1 MNILRTVNQI
11 MSIASKAH
19 YLNGGN
25 ASKVLAKDKKGI
37 FTIEQVSETLQ
48 CNPVELK
55 QLLQQNGIMCGD
67 YVINEAWGDGKKL
80 STFALRTLSNKVTK
94 SNNQQQQYGQHAPTW
109 AKIVTFLFIA
119 SVALFIIGYPLL
131 AIVTLLLMIGVVF
144 KPACKQF
151 KEKHPELMNKQIVIT
166 IFTILKVIGYV
177 FIVGLSGILVGGQ
190 LNYYPVTFGIWVVG
204 VLIPKTWTAAIGIN
218 DHLYH
223 EGALYM
229 GAVAGIILIVG
240 FLLLMKRRF
249 TVPAMKVNTSG
260 LDKWLYLFL
269 TLAIFSGMAGT
280 LLNASGFF
288 DYRVSIG
295 PWFRSLLSFMPDPS
309 LMEGVPF
316 MFKFH
321 MLAWMVVAII
331 FPFSRLVHCL
341 SVPLNYLTRPFIVY
355 RKRDE
360 K

>member
-1 MNILRTVNQI
+1 MNIFRTVNQI

-80 STFALRTLSNKVTK
+80 STFALRTLSNKQEHQSKIFSLTIP
-94 SNNQQQQYGQHAPTW
+94 QQQYSQDTPIW

-119 SVALFIIGYPLL
+119 SIVLFIIGYPLL
-131 AIVTLLLMIGVVF
+131 AIVTLLLAICAVF

-151 KEKHPELMNKQIVIT
+151 KEKHPELMNKQIVAT

-190 LNYYPVTFGIWVVG
+190 LNYYLVTFGIWVVG
-204 VLIPKTWTAAIGIN
+204 VLIPIIN
-218 DHLYH
+218 HY
-223 EGALYM
+223 
-229 GAVAGIILIVG
+229 IVST
-240 FLLLMKRRF
+240 K
-249 TVPAMKVNTSG
+249 
-260 LDKWLYLFL
+260 
-269 TLAIFSGMAGT
+269 
-280 LLNASGFF
+280 
-288 DYRVSIG
+288 
-295 PWFRSLLSFMPDPS
+295 
-309 LMEGVPF
+309 
-316 MFKFH
+316 
-321 MLAWMVVAII
+321 
-331 FPFSRLVHCL
+331 
-341 SVPLNYLTRPFIVY
+341 
-355 RKRDE
+355 
-360 K
+360 